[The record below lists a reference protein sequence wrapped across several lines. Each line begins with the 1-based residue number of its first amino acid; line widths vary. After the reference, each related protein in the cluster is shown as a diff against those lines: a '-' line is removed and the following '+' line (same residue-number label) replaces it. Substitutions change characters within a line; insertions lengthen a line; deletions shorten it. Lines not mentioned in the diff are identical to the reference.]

1 MVFSMKRQKNNE
13 SSEKSK
19 QTVTLHKPRA
29 LGVTVFFSAPPDLVH
44 LCLLKTTRLFRQQ
57 VTLEEEQIVSLVH
70 KATTTGEDVQ
80 SFCSTTTA
88 GSAHLFRVPLV
99 PGGAA
104 VKLLPVEL
112 SSGLHSQT
120 VSPPIPRLVL
130 NVLNSLLQQAAGAAA
145 SSVMCRSPAGGP
157 IYRMQSLI
165 FFVSEPHK

>member
-1 MVFSMKRQKNNE
+1 MVFSMKRQKKNE

-88 GSAHLFRVPLV
+88 GSAHLFRVPL
-99 PGGAA
+99 G
-104 VKLLPVEL
+104 
-112 SSGLHSQT
+112 SWWSRS
-120 VSPPIPRLVL
+120 
-130 NVLNSLLQQAAGAAA
+130 QAAPSGAQQWFAF
-145 SSVMCRSPAGGP
+145 SDCFPPSPDW
-157 IYRMQSLI
+157 
-165 FFVSEPHK
+165 F

>member
-1 MVFSMKRQKNNE
+1 MVFSMKRQKNKK

-57 VTLEEEQIVSLVH
+57 VTLEAEQIVSLVH

-104 VKLLPVEL
+104 VKLLPAEL

-120 VSPPIPRLVL
+120 VSPHPQTGSKRPEQLVTTGSWCS
-130 NVLNSLLQQAAGAAA
+130 SLQCHVPL
-145 SSVMCRSPAGGP
+145 SCWRP
-157 IYRMQSLI
+157 YL
-165 FFVSEPHK
+165 